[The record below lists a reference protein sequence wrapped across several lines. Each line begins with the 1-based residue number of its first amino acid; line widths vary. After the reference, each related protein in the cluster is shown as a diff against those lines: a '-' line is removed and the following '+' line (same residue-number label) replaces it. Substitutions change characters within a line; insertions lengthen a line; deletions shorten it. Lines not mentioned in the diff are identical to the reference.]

1 MSTEL
6 PEPPAP
12 EDAQRIRRALETLAA
27 GNRALLGAKS
37 EADLLS
43 DMCRV
48 VVDVGGYRMAWV
60 AYADRSAHKS
70 VRAAAQA
77 AVDGKPITEMPSWDE
92 TDARGRSAAGTTIRT
107 GKPQVV
113 RNIREDPAYAF
124 VHRSLAERGLVS
136 AVGLP
141 LHVGGD
147 VIGALLVYAREADA
161 FDAAEVDLLSGLAE
175 NLSYGIASL
184 RLRARQDEAHA
195 TIRRMALYD
204 SLTGLPN
211 RAQLKMRLAEAIA
224 AAKQHNRPFPLLLLD
239 VDRFR
244 DVNEAL
250 GYEQGDR
257 LLQQLGPRLALA
269 VPEAKLVAY
278 LGEDAFALL
287 LDRGDAEV
295 AQRVARRILEALAEP
310 FDLTGFRAD
319 VRASI
324 GIALY
329 PGHGNQPDAL
339 ILHADAAAQ
348 HAKRAFTGYHLY
360 TSTASRDQTRRLA
373 LIGDLARAID
383 ADELLLYCQPKID
396 VRSRLI
402 CGAEALVRWRHPKH
416 GMIALDELIP
426 LAQQT
431 GLIRPL
437 TYSVLGA
444 ALRQYHA
451 WAESGMRVPVAVNV
465 TMRTLRDPAFVDRL
479 RGLMTTWGTPANA
492 LQLEITESDLMEDPP
507 GTLDVLARLKRMDV
521 KLYVD
526 DFGTGYSSLAYLQ
539 RLPVDAIK
547 IDQSFVRNMPASDES
562 AKIVRSTIELA
573 HNLELGVVAEGV
585 ETEPVLERL
594 AALGCDAAQGYLIS
608 EPMPAE
614 RFAAWQARSPWRRG
628 AATALQAQGARGRGR
643 RGAVH

>member
-1 MSTEL
+1 MASNRT
-6 PEPPAP
+6 PAALAHDP
-12 EDAQRIRRALETLAA
+12 GRIRRALETLGA
-27 GNRALLGAKS
+27 GNRALLGARS
-37 EADLLS
+37 EVQLLTE
-43 DMCRV
+43 MCRV
-48 VVDVGGYRMAWV
+48 AVEVGGYRLAWV
-60 AYADRSAHKS
+60 AYADRSASKS
-70 VRAAAQA
+70 IRAAAQVA
-77 AVDGKPITEMPSWDE
+77 ADGRPIDALASLDE
-92 TDARGRSAAGTTIRT
+92 ADERGRSAAGTTIRT
-107 GKPQVV
+107 GKPYVV
-113 RNIREDPAYAF
+113 RNIGEDPGYAF
-124 VHRSLAERGLVS
+124 ARESLAERGLAS

-141 LHVGGD
+141 LHVAGE
-147 VIGALLVYAREADA
+147 VIGALLVYAAEPDA
-161 FDAAEVDLLSGLAE
+161 FDEAEVELLCALAE

-184 RLRARQDEAHA
+184 RLRGRQEEAHA

-224 AAKQHNRPFPLLLLD
+224 DARGRNDAFPLLLLD

-257 LLQQLGPRLALA
+257 LLQQIGPRLTLA

-278 LGEDAFALL
+278 LGEDAFAVL
-287 LDRGDAEV
+287 LDRGDADF
-295 AQRVARRILEALAEP
+295 AARVARRILDALANP
-310 FDLTGFRAD
+310 FDLTGFHVD

-329 PGHGNQPDAL
+329 PGHGNHPDAL
-339 ILHADAAAQ
+339 VLHADAAAQ
-348 HAKRAFTGYHLY
+348 QAKRAFSGYHVYMPGL
-360 TSTASRDQTRRLA
+360 ARDQTRRLA
-373 LIGDLARAID
+373 LIGDLNRAID

-396 VRSRLI
+396 VRSRNV

-426 LAQQT
+426 LAEQT

-444 ALRQYHA
+444 ALRQCHA
-451 WAESGMRVPVAVNV
+451 WDEAGIHLPVAVNV
-465 TMRTLRDPAFVDRL
+465 TMRTLRDPTFVDRL
-479 RGLMTTWGTPANA
+479 RGLLATWGTAADA
-492 LQLEITESDLMEDPP
+492 LQLEITESDLMEDPV

-526 DFGTGYSSLAYLQ
+526 DYGTGYSSLAYLQ

-547 IDQSFVRNMPASDES
+547 IDQSFVRSMPSSDES
-562 AKIVRSTIELA
+562 AKIVHSTIELA
-573 HNLELGVVAEGV
+573 HNLDLGVVAEGV

-594 AALGCDAAQGYLIS
+594 AALGCDTAQGYLIS

-614 RFAAWQARSPWRRG
+614 RFVAWQAHSPWRGGR
-628 AATALQAQGARGRGR
+628 AAAPARAARARGRR
-643 RGAVH
+643 IH